1 MRKIVVGIMCVLLI
15 VSMGL
20 SASGAAEQKTETIT
34 LDFPTWQ
41 AEEGGFAVFWKE
53 MIKQYEASHPGVK
66 IRISQI
72 PFAQYHDTL
81 ITRFSAGDAPD
92 IVHIASR
99 FFDQFAS
106 QGWFASL
113 DNELAKT
120 DILQNWTALQASMVQ
135 DNQNKGLLI
144 MGYGYVLYYNEKIL
158 KSVGVG
164 VPQTKEE
171 LLEAISKIE
180 ALGEEDIHAYGITT
194 QQHSNVYQDFCNFV
208 YGSGSSL
215 LKDEGFNFTDPKVI
229 QAAQDYRYVSSFAPK
244 GVSTEMLRQLFVDG
258 KIAMLV
264 DGPWVA
270 ALIDNAS
277 ADLRPSLKLARPPFE
292 VVPGSIS
299 NSLHIAEEA
308 SAERKKLVFEFIE
321 QVARPEN
328 QLLYSDL
335 TKSPRRKKLHSSR
348 HDRSR
353 TEARQYPGGGLGK
366 HSARFQ
372 QSDDAVFKICR
383 HLCQCILEAPVFNGF
398 GASRSSGTRGLLSE
412 RKAGTLRC

>member
-1 MRKIVVGIMCVLLI
+1 
-15 VSMGL
+15 
-20 SASGAAEQKTETIT
+20 
-34 LDFPTWQ
+34 
-41 AEEGGFAVFWKE
+41 
-53 MIKQYEASHPGVK
+53 
-66 IRISQI
+66 
-72 PFAQYHDTL
+72 
-81 ITRFSAGDAPD
+81 
-92 IVHIASR
+92 
-99 FFDQFAS
+99 
-106 QGWFASL
+106 
-113 DNELAKT
+113 
-120 DILQNWTALQASMVQ
+120 
-135 DNQNKGLLI
+135 
-144 MGYGYVLYYNEKIL
+144 MGYGYVLYYNEKVL
-158 KSVGVG
+158 NSVGVG

-215 LKDEGFNFTDPKVI
+215 LKDGGFNFTDPKVI

-270 ALIDNAS
+270 ALLDNAS

-335 TKSPRRKKLHSSR
+335 TKSPAGRSSIAVDMTDPVLKLVNTLAADSVSILPASSNLMM
-348 HDRSR
+348 
-353 TEARQYPGGGLGK
+353 QYSKYVDTCVNAFLK
-366 HSARFQ
+366 LQYSTDSVQ
-372 QSDDAVFKICR
+372 AV
-383 HLCQCILEAPVFNGF
+383 LAELEASLAKEKLVP
-398 GASRSSGTRGLLSE
+398 
-412 RKAGTLRC
+412 